1 MIHGDTA
8 NIDELEN
15 LTAPIKEQAT
25 DMLHDQ
31 GLSIDDYVLF
41 PVHPWQ
47 YQHILPN
54 VFAKEISEKL
64 VVLLPLKFGDYLSSS
79 SMRSLIDIGAPY
91 NHVKVPFAMQS
102 LGALRLT
109 PTRYMKNGEQAERLL
124 RQLIEK
130 DAMLAKYVTVCDET
144 AWWSYMGQDNDIFKD
159 QLGHLTVQLRKYPE
173 VLAKM
178 IRNS

>member
-1 MIHGDTA
+1 
-8 NIDELEN
+8 
-15 LTAPIKEQAT
+15 
-25 DMLHDQ
+25 
-31 GLSIDDYVLF
+31 LSIDDYVLF

-102 LGALRLT
+102 LGAL
-109 PTRYMKNGEQAERLL
+109 
-124 RQLIEK
+124 
-130 DAMLAKYVTVCDET
+130 
-144 AWWSYMGQDNDIFKD
+144 
-159 QLGHLTVQLRKYPE
+159 
-173 VLAKM
+173 
-178 IRNS
+178 

>member
-1 MIHGDTA
+1 M
-8 NIDELEN
+8 
-15 LTAPIKEQAT
+15 TAPIKEQAT

-41 PVHPWQ
+41 PTHLGNINIFCRTSLQ
-47 YQHILPN
+47 
-54 VFAKEISEKL
+54 KEISEKL

-109 PTRYMKNGEQAERLL
+109 PTRYMKTEN
-124 RQLIEK
+124 K
-130 DAMLAKYVTVCDET
+130 PNDYYV
-144 AWWSYMGQDNDIFKD
+144 N
-159 QLGHLTVQLRKYPE
+159 L
-173 VLAKM
+173 
-178 IRNS
+178 

>member
-1 MIHGDTA
+1 MVAAVKKTHMIHGDEA
-8 NIDELEN
+8 DYDELES
-15 LTAPIKEQAT
+15 LTAPIKDQAT
-25 DMLHDQ
+25 DLLNNK

-54 VFAKEISEKL
+54 IFAKEIAEKL

-79 SMRSLIDIGAPY
+79 SMRSLIDVASPY

-109 PTRYMKNGEQAERLL
+109 PTRYMKMANKQNDYCVNLL
-124 RQLIEK
+124 IR
-130 DAMLAKYVTVCDET
+130 MKY
-144 AWWSYMGQDNDIFKD
+144 
-159 QLGHLTVQLRKYPE
+159 
-173 VLAKM
+173 
-178 IRNS
+178 

>member
-1 MIHGDTA
+1 MVAAVKKTHMIHGDPA

-15 LTAPIKEQAT
+15 LTVPIKEQAT
-25 DMLHDQ
+25 DMLNDQ

-54 VFAKEISEKL
+54 VCATEISEKL

-109 PTRYMKNGEQAERLL
+109 PT
-124 RQLIEK
+124 
-130 DAMLAKYVTVCDET
+130 
-144 AWWSYMGQDNDIFKD
+144 
-159 QLGHLTVQLRKYPE
+159 
-173 VLAKM
+173 
-178 IRNS
+178 